1 MSTSTDRG
9 LDSLGGLR
17 EHLEARLYQHQ
28 EGMSRTPGGKAP
40 PPLTIALSRQAGS
53 GGADIARAVGAALD
67 WPVYDHELL
76 DRIAAERGLSTR
88 VVEQLDERHGGWLEE
103 AVREFCTAEGSKD
116 GVYLRGLLGLLVA
129 LGKEGHCVIVGRGA
143 AQVLPDE
150 STLSVRVTAPRSD
163 RVARIARSKGL
174 SAAEAERWVEQHD
187 AERLR
192 FVKHHFHVDAADP
205 MLYDLVL
212 NSRRLTTEECA
223 AIIVQAARAV
233 EAHLQAAPGAG

>member
-1 MSTSTDRG
+1 MNIATDRG
-9 LDSLGGLR
+9 LEALGRLR
-17 EHLEARLYQHQ
+17 EYLDARLYEHQ
-28 EGMSRTPGGKAP
+28 EGQARNPVGKAP

-53 GGADIARAVGAALD
+53 GGADIAKAVGASLG

-76 DRIAAERGLSTR
+76 DRIAEEKGLSTK

-103 AVREFCTAEGSKD
+103 AVRAFCLTEGSKD
-116 GVYLRGLLGLLVA
+116 GVYLRGLLGQLVE
-129 LGKEGHCVIVGRGA
+129 LGKQGHCVIVGRGA

-150 STLSVRVTAPRSD
+150 STLAVRIIAPRSD

-174 SAAEAERWVEQHD
+174 SAADAERWVEQHD

-212 NSRRLTTEECA
+212 NSKRFSVEECA
-223 AIIVQAARAV
+223 VIIVQLARAL
-233 EAHLQAAPGAG
+233 EAHRQPPSRAR